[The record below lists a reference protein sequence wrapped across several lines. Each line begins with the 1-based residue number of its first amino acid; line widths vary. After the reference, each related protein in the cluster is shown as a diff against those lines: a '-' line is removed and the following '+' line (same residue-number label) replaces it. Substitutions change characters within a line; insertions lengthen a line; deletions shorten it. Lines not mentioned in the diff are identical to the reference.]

1 MAIREY
7 FPRLYFL
14 PPLFITQICCML
26 QNYLKVAWRNLL
38 KHKSF
43 SLINILGL
51 AIGIGACMII
61 FLYVQN
67 ELTYDLYNLKVDRI
81 ARVTITLHTPES
93 DVALAISPPPLAD
106 VLKRDFPEVES
117 TVRIQN
123 FNQVIKSG
131 NEVFAEADFF
141 AADQTIFS
149 IFTFDFLEGFSENA
163 LKNPGSIV
171 LTETIAK
178 KYFGKYLA
186 LGKILICNGE
196 PKTVTGVIK
205 DRPANSD
212 MHIDALFSTD
222 FSKMTAWMADF
233 DTYTYILFYKKPDL
247 SQFKQKLVA
256 VSRKYTQ
263 PELDAGGLPGKYHA
277 EFILQPLREI
287 HFSTEKLE
295 ESPKGN
301 KQFSYVFSL
310 LAVFILMIALLNYI
324 NLSTAKSTE
333 RAREVGIRKVSG
345 ASRFQLMAQFLFES
359 FLLLTIA
366 CLLTF
371 GMVEICLPFFNKLL
385 QTKLSLSWE
394 IGTAFT
400 GIVFLVSLFLAG
412 LYPAFVLSSFK
423 PVKVLKGNW
432 RAGSRGIIL
441 RKSITII
448 QFAIAAVLIMG
459 TAVIYR
465 QVNFIQQ
472 RDLGFNKDQLLNVF
486 APRDSALMNS
496 VSAFQNALRNRPEV
510 QDLTV
515 GDGMSIGGGAM
526 GSTYFETGGRK
537 RDVMCI
543 YYSIDPHFLSVFQI
557 PLAEGRNLSD
567 SFATDKKE
575 AFLVNEAFVKT
586 MGWKKAIGQPMEGMD
601 HKGRVVGVVK
611 NFYFKSLH
619 SLIEPLIMVYNSSR
633 ANTTTIKIK
642 PRDLPMVKTLF
653 KKYLP
658 TVPIDYSYY
667 DEILNKQYLND
678 RMTMSLFNAFTV
690 LAIFVSCLGLYG
702 LVALITVQRTKE
714 IGIRKVLGA
723 SLKQLFSLMTKD
735 FIRLV
740 SLGLLIA
747 LPVSAILMNKW
758 LGSYAYH
765 IQISWWMFLIT
776 ALLVLLIAMAV
787 ISREII
793 KTALA
798 NPVKS
803 LRSE

>member
-1 MAIREY
+1 
-7 FPRLYFL
+7 
-14 PPLFITQICCML
+14 ML
-26 QNYLKVAWRNLL
+26 QNYLKVAWRNLR

-67 ELTYDLYNLKVDRI
+67 ELTYDLYNMKVDRI
-81 ARVTITLHTPES
+81 ARVSTTLHTPES
-93 DVALAISPPPLAD
+93 DVELATSPAPMAD
-106 VLKRDFPEVES
+106 VLMKDFPEVES
-117 TVRIQN
+117 AVRMQN
-123 FNQVIKSG
+123 VDQVIKSG
-131 NEVFAEADFF
+131 AEVFAESAFF
-141 AADQTIFS
+141 EADQTIFS
-149 IFTFDFLEGFSENA
+149 IFTFDFLEGSANEA
-163 LKNPGSIV
+163 LKNPRSIV
-171 LTETIAK
+171 LTETTSK
-178 KYFGKYLA
+178 KYFGNHPA
-186 LGKILICNGE
+186 LGKILDCNGE

-212 MHIDALFSTD
+212 VHIDALFSTD

-247 SQFKQKLVA
+247 NKFQQKLIA
-256 VSRKYTQ
+256 VSKKYAQ
-263 PELDAGGLPGKYHA
+263 PELDEGGGAGKYKA
-277 EFILQPLREI
+277 EFKLQPLSDI
-287 HFSTEKLE
+287 HFSTEKLAE
-295 ESPKGN
+295 TPKGN
-301 KQFSYVFSL
+301 KQFIYMFSL
-310 LAVFILMIALLNYI
+310 LAVFILLIALLNYI

-366 CLLTF
+366 CLLAN
-371 GMVEICLPFFNKLL
+371 GIVLAGLPFFNKLL
-385 QTKLSLSWE
+385 QTNLSLGWE
-394 IGTAFT
+394 MGSLFT
-400 GIVFLVSLFLAG
+400 GTIFLVSLFFAG
-412 LYPAFVLSSFK
+412 LYPAFILSAFK
-423 PVKVLKGNW
+423 PIKVLKGNW
-432 RAGSRGIIL
+432 RSGNHGIMV
-441 RKSITII
+441 RKAITIT
-448 QFAIAAVLIMG
+448 QFAIAAALIMG

-465 QVNFIQQ
+465 QMNFIQKK
-472 RDLGFNKDQLLNVF
+472 DLGFNKDQLLNVWV
-486 APRDSALMNS
+486 PRDSAFIGS
-496 VSAFQNALRNRPEV
+496 VLAFQNELRNRPEV

-515 GDGMSIGGGAM
+515 GDGLTIGGGSL
-526 GSTYFETGGRK
+526 GSTKLETEGKK
-537 RDVMCI
+537 RELMCI
-543 YYSIDPHFLSVFQI
+543 YYSVDPHFLSVFQI

-586 MGWKKAIGQPMEGMD
+586 MGWKKAIGQSLEGME

-619 SLIEPLIMVYNSSR
+619 SLIEPLILIYNSSR
-633 ANTTTIKIK
+633 ANTTSIKIK
-642 PRDLPMVKTLF
+642 PRDLPLVKTLF
-653 KKYLP
+653 KKNLP
-658 TVPIDYSYY
+658 TVPINYSFY

-702 LVALITVQRTKE
+702 LVALIAAQRTKE

-740 SLGLLIA
+740 CLGLLIA
-747 LPVSAILMNKW
+747 LPVSAMVMNKW
-758 LGSYAYH
+758 LTSYAYH
-765 IQISWWMFLIT
+765 IQISWWMFLIP

>member
-1 MAIREY
+1 
-7 FPRLYFL
+7 
-14 PPLFITQICCML
+14 ML
-26 QNYLKVAWRNLL
+26 LNYLKVTWRNLL
-38 KHKSF
+38 KHKGF

-51 AIGIGACMII
+51 SIGTGACMII

-81 ARVTITLHTPES
+81 ARVNTTLHTPES
-93 DVALAISPPPLAD
+93 DVALATCPAPMSD
-106 VLKRDFPEVES
+106 VLRRDFPEVES
-117 TVRIQN
+117 TVRIQHVD
-123 FNQVIKSG
+123 QVIKS
-131 NEVFAEADFF
+131 NNDVFSEGSFF
-141 AADQTIFS
+141 EADQTIFS
-149 IFTFDFLEGFSENA
+149 IFSFHFLEGSAMDA

-178 KYFGKYLA
+178 KYFGTRPA
-186 LGKILICNGE
+186 LGKTMICNGE
-196 PKTVTGVIK
+196 VLRVTGVVM

-233 DTYTYILFYKKPDL
+233 DTYTYVLFYKKPDL
-247 SQFKQKLVA
+247 GQFKQRLAA

-287 HFSTEKLE
+287 HLSTEKLE

-301 KQFSYVFSL
+301 KQFIYMFSL
-310 LAVFILMIALLNYI
+310 LAVFILIIALLNYI

-345 ASRFQLMAQFLFES
+345 ASRFQLMIQFLFES
-359 FLLLTIA
+359 FLLLIIA
-366 CLLTF
+366 CLLAF
-371 GMVEICLPFFNKLL
+371 GLVQICLPFFNKFL
-385 QTKLSLSWE
+385 QTKLSISWE
-394 IGTAFT
+394 MGIVFT

-432 RAGSRGIIL
+432 RPGNRGLML
-441 RKSITII
+441 RKSITIT
-448 QFAIAAVLIMG
+448 QFAIAAALIMG
-459 TAVIYR
+459 TTVIY
-465 QVNFIQQ
+465 QQMNFIQQ
-472 RDLGFNKDQLLNVF
+472 KDLGFNKNQLLNIY
-486 APRDSALMNS
+486 APRDSSLIGS

-510 QDLTV
+510 VDLTV
-515 GDGMSIGGGAM
+515 GDGMSIGGGTM
-526 GSTYFETGGRK
+526 GSTYLETEGRK
-537 RDVMCI
+537 RDLMCI

-567 SFATDKKE
+567 SFSTDKKE
-575 AFLVNEAFVKT
+575 AFLVNESFIKA
-586 MGWKKAIGQPMEGMD
+586 MGWKTAIGQPLQGME
-601 HKGRVVGVVK
+601 HKGRVIGVVK

-619 SLIEPLIMVYNSSR
+619 SLIDPLIMVYNSSH

-658 TVPIDYSYY
+658 SVPIDYSFY
-667 DEILNKQYLND
+667 DEILDKQYLND

-690 LAIFVSCLGLYG
+690 LAVFVSCLGLYG
-702 LVALITVQRTKE
+702 LVALIAVQRTKE

-723 SLKQLFSLMTKD
+723 SQKQLFSLMTKD

-740 SLGLLIA
+740 CLGLLVA
-747 LPVSAILMNKW
+747 LPLSAIVMDKW
-758 LGSYAYH
+758 LTSYAYH
-765 IQISWWMFLIT
+765 IQISWWMFLIPT
-776 ALLVLLIAMAV
+776 LLVLLIAMAV

-793 KTALA
+793 KTALT

-803 LRSE
+803 LRTE

>member
-1 MAIREY
+1 
-7 FPRLYFL
+7 
-14 PPLFITQICCML
+14 ML

-43 SLINILGL
+43 SLINIMGL

-61 FLYVQN
+61 FLYVHN
-67 ELTYDLYNLKVDRI
+67 EMTYDLYNLKVDRI
-81 ARVTITLHTPES
+81 ARVTTTLHTPES
-93 DVALAISPPPLAD
+93 DVALATCPAPMSD
-106 VLKRDFPEVES
+106 VLRRDFPEVES

-123 FNQVIKSG
+123 VDQVIKSG
-131 NEVFAEADFF
+131 TEVFAESNFF
-141 AADQTIFS
+141 EADQTIFS
-149 IFTFDFLEGFSENA
+149 IFTFDFLAGSADEA
-163 LKNPGSIV
+163 LKNPKSIV
-171 LTETIAK
+171 LTETMEK
-178 KYFGKYLA
+178 KYFGAKPA
-186 LGKILICNGE
+186 LGKTMICNGE
-196 PKTVTGVIK
+196 SLLVTGVVK

-212 MHIDALFSTD
+212 MQIDALFSTD

-233 DTYTYILFYKKPDL
+233 ETYTYILFYKKPDL
-247 SQFKQKLVA
+247 KQFKQKLVG

-263 PELDAGGLPGKYHA
+263 PELDAGGTAGKYYA
-277 EFILQPLREI
+277 EFLVQPLSEI
-287 HFSTEKLE
+287 HFSTENLE

-301 KQFSYVFSL
+301 KQFGYMFTL

-366 CLLTF
+366 CLLAV
-371 GMVEICLPFFNKLL
+371 GLVEVSLPFFNKLL
-385 QTKLSLSWE
+385 QTKLSLSWQM
-394 IGTAFT
+394 GTTFI

-432 RAGSRGIIL
+432 RASSRGIIL
-441 RKSITII
+441 RKSITIT
-448 QFAIAAVLIMG
+448 QFAIAAALILG
-459 TAVIYR
+459 TTVIYR
-465 QVNFIQQ
+465 QMNFIQQ
-472 RDLGFNKDQLLNVF
+472 RDLGFNKDQLLNVY
-486 APRDSALMNS
+486 APRDSALMGS
-496 VSAFQNALRNRPEV
+496 VSAFQNALRHRPEV
-510 QDLTV
+510 QDLTI
-515 GDGMSIGGGAM
+515 GDGMTIGGGAL
-526 GSTYFETGGRK
+526 GSTYLETGGRK
-537 RDVMCI
+537 RDLMCI

-567 SFATDKKE
+567 SFSTDKKE
-575 AFLVNEAFVKT
+575 AFLVNESFVKT
-586 MGWKKAIGQPMEGMD
+586 MGWKTAIGQPLQGMD

-619 SLIEPLIMVYNSSR
+619 SLIEPLILVYNNSR

-642 PRDLPMVKTLF
+642 PLDLPIVTTIF
-653 KKYLP
+653 KQHLP
-658 TVPIDYSYY
+658 SVPINYSFY
-667 DEILNKQYLND
+667 DEIINKQYLND
-678 RMTMSLFNAFTV
+678 RITMVLFNAFTI

-702 LVALITVQRTKE
+702 LVALIAIQRTKE

-723 SLKQLFSLMTKD
+723 SLKQLFSLMTKY
-735 FIRLV
+735 FIKLV
-740 SLGLLIA
+740 CLGLLIA
-747 LPVSAILMNKW
+747 LPLASIVMNKW
-758 LGSYAYH
+758 LNSYAYH
-765 IQISWWMFLIT
+765 IRISWWLFLFPI
-776 ALLVLLIAMAV
+776 LLVFFISMAV

-793 KTALA
+793 KTALT

>member
-1 MAIREY
+1 
-7 FPRLYFL
+7 
-14 PPLFITQICCML
+14 ML
-26 QNYLKVAWRNLL
+26 QNYLKVAWRNLR

-67 ELTYDLYNLKVDRI
+67 ELTYDLYNMKVDRI
-81 ARVTITLHTPES
+81 ARVSTTLHTPES
-93 DVALAISPPPLAD
+93 DVELATSPAPMAD
-106 VLKRDFPEVES
+106 VLMKDFPEVES
-117 TVRIQN
+117 AVRMQN
-123 FNQVIKSG
+123 VDQVIKSG
-131 NEVFAEADFF
+131 AEVFAESAFF
-141 AADQTIFS
+141 EADQTIFS
-149 IFTFDFLEGFSENA
+149 IFTFDFLEGSSNEA
-163 LKNPGSIV
+163 LKNPRSIV
-171 LTETIAK
+171 LTETTSK
-178 KYFGKYLA
+178 KYFGNHPA
-186 LGKILICNGE
+186 LGKILDCNGE

-212 MHIDALFSTD
+212 VHIDALFSTD

-247 SQFKQKLVA
+247 NKFQQKLIA
-256 VSRKYTQ
+256 VSKKYAQ
-263 PELDAGGLPGKYHA
+263 PELDEGGGAGKYKA
-277 EFILQPLREI
+277 EFKLQPLSDI
-287 HFSTEKLE
+287 HFSTEKLAE
-295 ESPKGN
+295 TPKGN
-301 KQFSYVFSL
+301 KQFIYMFSL
-310 LAVFILMIALLNYI
+310 LAVFILLIALLNYI

-366 CLLTF
+366 CLLAN
-371 GMVEICLPFFNKLL
+371 GIVLAGLPFFNKLL
-385 QTKLSLSWE
+385 QTNLSLGWE
-394 IGTAFT
+394 MGSLFT
-400 GIVFLVSLFLAG
+400 GTIFLVSLFFAG
-412 LYPAFVLSSFK
+412 LYPAFILSAFK
-423 PVKVLKGNW
+423 PIKVLKGNW
-432 RAGSRGIIL
+432 RSGNHGIMV
-441 RKSITII
+441 RKAITIT
-448 QFAIAAVLIMG
+448 QFAIAAALIMG

-465 QVNFIQQ
+465 QMNFIQKK
-472 RDLGFNKDQLLNVF
+472 DLGFNKDQLLNVWV
-486 APRDSALMNS
+486 PRDSAFIGS
-496 VSAFQNALRNRPEV
+496 VLAFQNELRNRPEV

-515 GDGMSIGGGAM
+515 GDGLTIGGGSL
-526 GSTYFETGGRK
+526 GSTKLETEGKK
-537 RDVMCI
+537 RELMCI
-543 YYSIDPHFLSVFQI
+543 YYSVDPHFLSVFQI

-586 MGWKKAIGQPMEGMD
+586 MGWKKAIGQSLEGME

-619 SLIEPLIMVYNSSR
+619 SLIEPLILIYNSSR
-633 ANTTTIKIK
+633 ANTTSIKIK
-642 PRDLPMVKTLF
+642 PRDLPLVKTLF
-653 KKYLP
+653 KKNLP
-658 TVPIDYSYY
+658 TVPINYSFY

-702 LVALITVQRTKE
+702 LVALIAAQRTKE

-740 SLGLLIA
+740 CLGLLIA
-747 LPVSAILMNKW
+747 LPVSAMVMNKW
-758 LGSYAYH
+758 LTSYAYH
-765 IQISWWMFLIT
+765 IQISWWMFLIP

>member
-1 MAIREY
+1 
-7 FPRLYFL
+7 
-14 PPLFITQICCML
+14 ML

-51 AIGIGACMII
+51 AIGIGACMVI

-81 ARVTITLHTPES
+81 SRVTTTLHTPES
-93 DVALAISPPPLAD
+93 DVTLATSPVPMAD

-131 NEVFAEADFF
+131 NEVFAETDFF

-149 IFTFDFLEGFSENA
+149 IFTFDFLEGSAVNA

-178 KYFGKYLA
+178 KYFGKYPA
-186 LGKILICNGE
+186 LGKILNCSGE
-196 PKTVTGVIK
+196 SKTVTAVIK

-247 SQFKQKLVA
+247 NQFQQKLVA
-256 VSRKYTQ
+256 ISKKYAQ
-263 PELDAGGLPGKYHA
+263 PELDEGGVASKYSA
-277 EFILQPLREI
+277 EFKLQPLNDI

-295 ESPKGN
+295 EVPKGN
-301 KQFSYVFSL
+301 KQFIYMFSL
-310 LAVFILMIALLNYI
+310 LAVFILLIALLNYI

-359 FLLLTIA
+359 FLLLIIA
-366 CLLTF
+366 CLLAS
-371 GMVEICLPFFNKLL
+371 GMVFSGLPFFNKLL
-385 QTKLSLSWE
+385 QTNLSLGWKTGSL
-394 IGTAFT
+394 FT
-400 GIVFLVSLFLAG
+400 GIIFLISLFLAG
-412 LYPAFVLSSFK
+412 LYPAFILSSFK

-432 RAGSRGIIL
+432 RTGSRGIML
-441 RKSITII
+441 RKSITIT
-448 QFAIAAVLIMG
+448 QFAIAAALIMG
-459 TAVIYR
+459 TTVIYH
-465 QVNFIQQ
+465 QMNFVQQ
-472 RDLGFNKDQLLNVF
+472 KDLGFNKDQLLNVF
-486 APRDSALMNS
+486 APRDSALMSS

-526 GSTYFETGGRK
+526 GSTYLETDGRK
-537 RDVMCI
+537 RDLMCI

-557 PLAEGRNLSD
+557 TLAEGRNLSD
-567 SFATDKKE
+567 SFSSDKKE
-575 AFLVNEAFVKT
+575 AFLVNESFVKT
-586 MGWKKAIGQPMEGMD
+586 MGWKTAIGQPLQGME
-601 HKGRVVGVVK
+601 HKGKVVGVVK

-642 PRDLPMVKTLF
+642 PRDLPMVKMLF
-653 KKYLP
+653 KKHLP
-658 TVPIDYSYY
+658 TVPIDYSFY

-678 RMTMSLFNAFTV
+678 QITRSLFNAFTI

-702 LVALITVQRTKE
+702 LVALIAVQRTKE

-723 SLKQLFSLMTKD
+723 SLNQLFSLMTKD

-740 SLGLLIA
+740 CLGLLIA
-747 LPVSAILMNKW
+747 LPVSTWVMNKW
-758 LGSYAYH
+758 LSSYAYH
-765 IQISWWMFLIT
+765 IQISWWMFLIP